1 MNGLDRLASIMSS
14 RLFRSARTIALA
26 LVSLLGAC
34 KGGTPDNRVAGGET
48 RPAVA
53 PPAPGDTTCQLR
65 GNWQPCSIGT
75 RLDRAGL
82 APQLQPDT
90 LRDPAFGVPGF
101 RWMLGDA
108 TLDVF
113 VYATPEARERA
124 TSALDSAAIVRSRAR
139 SAPAPK
145 PVSAVAPGATVG
157 GPRESHFVRTA
168 NIAAVLAHARE
179 QQAER
184 VLLAITAGQPAP

>member
-1 MNGLDRLASIMSS
+1 M
-14 RLFRSARTIALA
+14 LA
-26 LVSLLGAC
+26 LVTLATLGAVVAAC
-34 KGGTPDNRVAGGET
+34 DGGTPDARVAGGET

-53 PPAPGDTTCQLR
+53 PPAPGDTACPLF
-65 GNWQPCSIGT
+65 GNWQRCSIT
-75 RLDRAGL
+75 KRLDRAGL
-82 APQLQPDT
+82 APVELPDT
-90 LRDPAFGVPGF
+90 LRDPAFGVTGH

-113 VYATPEARERA
+113 IFATPAARERA

-145 PVSAVAPGATVG
+145 AVSAVAPGATVG

-179 QQAER
+179 TQAER
-184 VLLAITAGQPAP
+184 VLLAITAGQPAQ

>member
-1 MNGLDRLASIMSS
+1 MHRP
-14 RLFRSARTIALA
+14 LFRICTIVLA
-26 LVSLLGAC
+26 TFVAAAAAC
-34 KGGTPDNRVAGGET
+34 KGGTPDSRVAGGET
-48 RPAVA
+48 QPTIP
-53 PPAPGDTTCQLR
+53 PPAPGDTSCPLR
-65 GNWQPCSIGT
+65 GNWQPCAITT

-90 LRDPAFGVPGF
+90 LRDPAFGVPGY
-101 RWMLGDA
+101 RWSLGDA

-124 TSALDSAAIVRSRAR
+124 TAALDSAAIVRSRSR

-145 PVSAVAPGATVG
+145 PLSAIAPGATAG